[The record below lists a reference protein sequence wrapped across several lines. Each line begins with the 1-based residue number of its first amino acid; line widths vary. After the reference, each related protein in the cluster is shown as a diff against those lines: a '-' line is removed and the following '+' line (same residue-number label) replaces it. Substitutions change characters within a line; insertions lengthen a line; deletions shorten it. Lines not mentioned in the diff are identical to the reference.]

1 MRVSRDSVR
10 LGVEEM
16 RFKRK
21 EEWCENFEVK
31 KFIVF

>member
-10 LGVEEM
+10 PGVEEM
-16 RFKRK
+16 RSKRK
-21 EEWCENFEVK
+21 EEWCENSEVK